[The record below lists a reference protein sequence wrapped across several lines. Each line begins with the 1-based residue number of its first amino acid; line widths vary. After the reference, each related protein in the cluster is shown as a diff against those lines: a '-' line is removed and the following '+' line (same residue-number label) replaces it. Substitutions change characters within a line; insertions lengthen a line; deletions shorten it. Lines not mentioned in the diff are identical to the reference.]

1 MSSNAFV
8 TFHAVSLLKYMTL
21 STTIQSTLLR
31 HHRAINTALR
41 DAIRSAEEGQAATN
55 ALQAYYGQMQ
65 YHLGW
70 VDTSLIPIQS
80 NPGKL
85 LRPTLLLLAYEA
97 SGAWGLASRE
107 NDAYLRRA
115 LPAAAATELTH
126 NFTLIHDDI
135 EDGDADRRHRP
146 TLWKQWGIPQ
156 ALNTGDGM
164 FALARLTLWGV
175 LDEGVESTTA
185 ARLGVALDRACLVLA
200 EGQYLD
206 ISFEQRLDISV
217 AMYVD
222 MIQRKTGALMA
233 CAAEMGGLL
242 GTRDHE
248 TIESLQRFGW
258 AMGVAF
264 QVRDDILGTWAT
276 AAELGKTSAG
286 DVYRRK
292 KSLPILHALE
302 QASEHDQTFLREVYT
317 HKTPLTSEQV
327 ERVLAIFAHTHTK
340 AYCRDFLALQC
351 KAAHEALASV
361 PHYDNAISERA
372 RDDMETLVHFVEETT
387 RN

>member
-1 MSSNAFV
+1 
-8 TFHAVSLLKYMTL
+8 MTL
-21 STTIQSTLLR
+21 STTIQSALLR
-31 HHRAINTALR
+31 HQQVINIALHN
-41 DAIRSAEEGQAATN
+41 AVYKAEQSETN

-70 VDTSLIPIQS
+70 VDTNLTTIQS

-97 SGAWGLASRE
+97 AGAWGLATTK
-107 NDAYLRRA
+107 NDEYLHRA
-115 LPAAAATELTH
+115 LPAAAAVELTH

-135 EDGDADRRHRP
+135 EDGDVERRHRP

-164 FALARLTLWGV
+164 FALSRLTLWDV
-175 LDEGVESTTA
+175 LEEGVEGIVA
-185 ARLGVALDRACLVLA
+185 ARLGATLDRACLVLA

-242 GTRDHE
+242 GTSDHE
-248 TIESLQRFGW
+248 TIESLRYFGE

-264 QVRDDILGTWAT
+264 QVRDDILGVWAT
-276 AAELGKTSAG
+276 SAELGKTSAG

-302 QASEHDQTFLREVYT
+302 HASEPDQTFLHEVYT
-317 HKTPLTSEQV
+317 SHHTSLTEEQV
-327 ERVLAIFAHTHTK
+327 EHVLTIFARTQTRT
-340 AYCRDFLALQC
+340 YCRDFLAQQC
-351 KAAHEALASV
+351 RMAHEALASV
-361 PHYDNAISERA
+361 PHYSSAVSERA
-372 RDDMETLVHFVEETT
+372 REDMETLVHFVEEAT

>member
-1 MSSNAFV
+1 
-8 TFHAVSLLKYMTL
+8 MTI
-21 STTIQSTLLR
+21 STTIQSTLHR
-31 HHRAINTALR
+31 HQARINTALR
-41 DAIRSAEEGQAATN
+41 NAVYETEEDQAATN
-55 ALQAYYGQMQ
+55 ALHAYYGQMQ

-70 VDTSLIPIQS
+70 VDTNLTPLAN
-80 NPGKL
+80 NPGKQ

-97 SGAWGLASRE
+97 AGAWGLATTD
-107 NDAYLRRA
+107 NDNYLRRA
-115 LPAAAATELTH
+115 LPAAVAIELTH

-135 EDGDADRRHRP
+135 EDGDAERRHRA

-164 FALARLTLWGV
+164 FALSRLTLWGV
-175 LDEGVESTTA
+175 LDEGVEGIVA
-185 ARLGVALDRACLVLA
+185 ARLGAALDRACLVLS

-217 AMYVD
+217 AMYID

-242 GTRDHE
+242 GTQDSE
-248 TIESLQRFGW
+248 TVESLRRFGW

-264 QVRDDILGTWAT
+264 QVRDDMLGVWAT
-276 AAELGKTSAG
+276 SAELGKTSAG
-286 DVYRRK
+286 DIYRRK

-302 QASEHDQTFLREVYT
+302 HASPHEQSFLRDVYT
-317 HKTPLTSEQV
+317 QATLLTDTQVEQV
-327 ERVLAIFAHTHTK
+327 LTIFRHTDTQ
-340 AYCRDFLALQC
+340 AYCRDFLAQQC
-351 KAAHEALASV
+351 TLAYEALASV
-361 PHYDNAISERA
+361 PRYNHAIADRA
-372 RDDMETLVHFVEETT
+372 RDDMQTLVHFVKEAT

>member
-1 MSSNAFV
+1 
-8 TFHAVSLLKYMTL
+8 MTL
-21 STTIQSTLLR
+21 STTIQSALLR
-31 HHRAINTALR
+31 HHQVINIALHN
-41 DAIRSAEEGQAATN
+41 AVYKAEEGQAEIN

-70 VDTSLIPIQS
+70 VDTNLTPIQS

-97 SGAWGLASRE
+97 AGAWGLATTE
-107 NDAYLRRA
+107 NDAYLHRA
-115 LPAAAATELTH
+115 LPAAAAIELTH

-135 EDGDADRRHRP
+135 EDGDVERRHRP

-164 FALARLTLWGV
+164 FALSRLTLWDV
-175 LDEGVESTTA
+175 LEEGVEGIIA
-185 ARLGVALDRACLVLA
+185 ARLGAALDRACLVLA

-217 AMYVD
+217 AMYLD

-242 GTRDHE
+242 GTSDHE
-248 TIESLQRFGW
+248 TIENLGCFGE

-264 QVRDDILGTWAT
+264 QVRDDILGVWAT

-302 QASEHDQTFLREVYT
+302 HASEHDQVFLREVYMQH
-317 HKTPLTSEQV
+317 HKPLTAEQV
-327 ERVLAIFAHTHTK
+327 EHVLAIFVRTHTRT
-340 AYCRDFLALQC
+340 YCRDFLAQQC
-351 KAAHEALASV
+351 KMAHEALASV
-361 PHYDNAISERA
+361 PRYNNAVSERA
-372 RDDMETLVHFVEETT
+372 RDDMETLVHFVEETA

>member
-1 MSSNAFV
+1 M
-8 TFHAVSLLKYMTL
+8 TVSP
-21 STTIQSTLLR
+21 SIQSTLLR
-31 HHRAINTALR
+31 HSQTITDALR
-41 DAIRSAEEGQAATN
+41 STVHKVAVEQAETD
-55 ALQAYYGQMQ
+55 ALQAFYGQMR

-70 VDTSLIPIQS
+70 VDAHLNPIQS

-97 SGAWGLASRE
+97 SGAWGLTTNQ
-107 NDAYLRRA
+107 NDGYLQRA
-115 LPAAAATELTH
+115 LPAAAAIELTH

-135 EDGDADRRHRP
+135 EDGDSERRHRS

-164 FALARLTLWGV
+164 FALSRLTLWGV
-175 LDEGVESTTA
+175 LDEGVEGLIA
-185 ARLGVALDRACLVLA
+185 ARLGAALDRACLVLS

-242 GTRDHE
+242 GTRDQE
-248 TIESLQRFGW
+248 TIESLHRFGA
-258 AMGVAF
+258 AMGIAF
-264 QVRDDILGTWAT
+264 QVRDDILGIWAT
-276 AAELGKTSAG
+276 KAELGKTSAG

-302 QASEHDQTFLREVYT
+302 HASEHDQAFLREVYT
-317 HKTPLTSEQV
+317 QQQGLTSEQV
-327 ERVLAIFAHTHTK
+327 EHVLAIFERTQTR
-340 AYCRDFLALQC
+340 AYCLNFLDQQC
-351 KAAHEALASV
+351 TIAHKALANV
-361 PHYDNAISERA
+361 PLYNNAISERA
-372 RDDMETLVHFVEETT
+372 RDDMETLVHFVEKV
-387 RN
+387 